1 MKSRLLTL
9 LVCFVTSNL
18 IFSQSKVRRPDFF
31 KIQTEVKNST
41 SDYYLPKLLNRY
53 KKMDTSMSAEEILY
67 LYYGYR
73 MVNNYAPLSYDAKL
87 AKMKQLNSNKMSN
100 NEAIKICDAELEKD
114 IFDMDFLNTKSISF
128 YELKHDKDLSEK
140 QFNFYYNFC
149 KAIHKTGT
157 GLSADSPIYIINT
170 NHIGFLANLIGY
182 KLNGFNKIKNNIL
195 VVGLE
200 KNSFG
205 TADLF
210 FDISLTKEYMPTIAD
225 NSFAEPTKPNI
236 ANADTNIN
244 VANNF
249 IASSSVNDNPDITD
263 KKTEFT
269 ETTTIE
275 ENPKNESLSVV
286 AERQKRKEE
295 VIAERQRIIEERK
308 IAKQKLLEERAA
320 AREQLLE
327 DKKLIRERLLQ
338 QRQELKESSN

>member
-1 MKSRLLTL
+1 MKCRLLILL
-9 LVCFVTSNL
+9 LVCFLTSNL
-18 IFSQSKVRRPDFF
+18 IFSQSKIRKPDFF
-31 KIQTEVKNST
+31 KIQTEIENSA
-41 SDYYLPKLLNRY
+41 SKYYLPKLLSQY
-53 KKMDTSMSAEEILY
+53 KKLDTSMSAEEILY

-73 MVNNYAPLSYDAKL
+73 MVNNYAPLSYEVKL
-87 AKMKQLNSNKMSN
+87 AKMKQLNSSKMSN

-114 IFDMDFLNTKSISF
+114 IFDMDFLNTKSISI
-128 YELKHDKDLSEK
+128 YELKHDKELSEK

-157 GLSADSPIYIINT
+157 GLSADSPIYIINK
-170 NHIGFLANLIGY
+170 NHIDFLANLIGY
-182 KLNGFNKIKNNIL
+182 KLNGFNKIKDNIL

-225 NSFAEPTKPNI
+225 NSFAKPTN
-236 ANADTNIN
+236 TNT
-244 VANNF
+244 VNNF
-249 IASSSVNDNPDITD
+249 VASSSANDNPEITD

-269 ETTTIE
+269 ETTRIE
-275 ENPKNESLSVV
+275 ENTKNENPSVV

-308 IAKQKLLEERAA
+308 IARQKLIEERTA

-338 QRQELKESSN
+338 QRQELKENSN

>member
-1 MKSRLLTL
+1 MKRRLLTL
-9 LVCFVTSNL
+9 LLVCFITSNL
-18 IFSQSKVRRPDFF
+18 IFSQSKIRKPDFF
-31 KIQTEVKNST
+31 KIQTEVKNSA
-41 SDYYLPKLLNRY
+41 SDYYLPKLLSRY

-73 MVNNYAPLSYDAKL
+73 MVNNYAPLSYDVKL
-87 AKMKQLNSNKMSN
+87 AKIKQLNSNKTSN

-114 IFDMDFLNTKSISF
+114 IFDMDFLNTKSISY
-128 YELKHDKDLSEK
+128 YELKHDKELSEK

-182 KLNGFNKIKNNIL
+182 KLNGFNKIKGNIL
-195 VVGLE
+195 IVGLE

-225 NSFAEPTKPNI
+225 NSFAEPTN
-236 ANADTNIN
+236 TNT
-244 VANNF
+244 VNNF
-249 IASSSVNDNPDITD
+249 VASSSANDNPEITD
-263 KKTEFT
+263 NKKTEFT

-275 ENPKNESLSVV
+275 ENPKNESLSVA

-308 IAKQKLLEERAA
+308 IAKQKLIEERAA

-338 QRQELKESSN
+338 QRQELKENSTSLN